1 MVAEAAVVLMR
12 PRDGVVPVDAAP
24 QTYFSTAFIERAED
38 FRSGQLWLYGARVA
52 IEIGLLVYV
61 VRRPPARLKERFRR
75 PVLAGAVTAA
85 ALAVTVTV
93 LTLPVSAISRERA
106 KDVGLVTQSWTGWL
120 GDVAKGIALEIVIV
134 GAGGALLVFFMRR
147 FGRRWWA
154 PAAAL
159 AVAFGVLVN
168 YAGPI
173 VLDPLFNKFKPLP
186 AGELRS
192 DVIEMAEEAGVKVG
206 EVYEMDASRRT
217 TAANAYV
224 AGLGSTKRVVLY
236 DTLLRDF
243 TPEEVRLVVAHELG
257 HVHHRDVPRGLLYL
271 ALVAPVGMFAVSRL
285 AERWAPEGGPA
296 AVPAVGLALAL
307 MVPAITI
314 VYEMDASRRT
324 TAANAYVAGLGS
336 TKRVVLYDTLLR
348 DFTPEEVRLVVAHEL
363 GHVHH
368 RDVPRGLLYLALVA
382 PVGMFAVSRL
392 AERWAPEA
400 GPAAVPAVGLALAL
414 MVPAI
419 TIVSNQLSRAVEAR
433 ADVLDRATG
442 QKLITS
448 KDTVEVLEPALAG
461 GRGARRPLLDRA
473 HRRARPTDQLPE
485 ADHGPERVRPRTARL
500 DELPARDAPDRH
512 AADRP
517 GPRAQGS
524 GGSRGGASG
533 RFLIPSLVRHL
544 DQLSSIASISSR
556 MKRGETLIR
565 ETTMPGTS
573 SLSTSWSTRANVK
586 VNS

>member
-1 MVAEAAVVLMR
+1 MPRRLRLPVSIVAALVVAEAAVVLMR

-120 GDVAKGIALEIVIV
+120 GDVAKGIAIEIVIV
-134 GAGGALLVFFMRR
+134 GAGGALLVFLMRR

-159 AVAFGVLVN
+159 AVAFGVLMN

-314 VYEMDASRRT
+314 V
-324 TAANAYVAGLGS
+324 
-336 TKRVVLYDTLLR
+336 
-348 DFTPEEVRLVVAHEL
+348 
-363 GHVHH
+363 
-368 RDVPRGLLYLALVA
+368 
-382 PVGMFAVSRL
+382 
-392 AERWAPEA
+392 
-400 GPAAVPAVGLALAL
+400 
-414 MVPAI
+414 
-419 TIVSNQLSRAVEAR
+419 SNQLSRAVEAR
-433 ADVLDRATG
+433 ADRYSIELTG
-442 QKLITS
+442 EPDQLINFQKRITVQNVS
-448 KDTVEVLEPALAG
+448 DPEPPGWTSFLLGTHPTAMQRIGQALALRADQAA
-461 GRGARRPLLDRA
+461 RG
-473 HRRARPTDQLPE
+473 E
-485 ADHGPERVRPRTARL
+485 EPR
-500 DELPARDAPDRH
+500 
-512 AADRP
+512 
-517 GPRAQGS
+517 
-524 GGSRGGASG
+524 GGS
-533 RFLIPSLVRHL
+533 
-544 DQLSSIASISSR
+544 
-556 MKRGETLIR
+556 
-565 ETTMPGTS
+565 
-573 SLSTSWSTRANVK
+573 
-586 VNS
+586 